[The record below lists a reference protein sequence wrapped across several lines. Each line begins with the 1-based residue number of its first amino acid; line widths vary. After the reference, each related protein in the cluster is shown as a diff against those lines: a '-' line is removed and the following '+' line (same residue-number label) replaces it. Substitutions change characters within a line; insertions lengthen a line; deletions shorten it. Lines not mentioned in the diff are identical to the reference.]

1 MNKYVYYVSIILLT
15 ITYSAITT
23 SLIDY
28 KSDTHKKVIDRLLLE
43 NDSLQTKL
51 SDIFE
56 YGIEVD
62 VTMYR
67 PTIHETDATPN
78 ITADGTKIKISE
90 ASRYRFVAVSRNLLK
105 RWGGFLNYGD
115 FVLLKDAGH
124 KDGIYRVKDTMSSRW
139 VNVVD
144 ILESPGT
151 DPYKF
156 ENASLVKL
164 DWHEK

>member
-1 MNKYVYYVSIILLT
+1 MNKYVYYLSILLLT
-15 ITYSAITT
+15 ILYSVITT

-28 KSDTHKKVIDRLLLE
+28 KSNTHKMVIDRLVVE
-43 NDSLQTKL
+43 NDSLKTKL
-51 SDIFE
+51 SNIFE

-67 PTIHETDATPN
+67 PTRKETDSTPN

-124 KDGIYRVKDTMSSRW
+124 KDGIYRVKDTMNARW

-156 ENASLVKL
+156 ENASLTLL
-164 DWHEK
+164 DWTK

>member
-1 MNKYVYYVSIILLT
+1 MNKYVYYLSISLLT
-15 ITYSAITT
+15 VLYSVIAT

-28 KSDTHKKVIDRLLLE
+28 KSDTHKRVIDKLTIE
-43 NDSLQTKL
+43 NDSLKIRL
-51 SDIFE
+51 DNIFE

-67 PTIHETDATPN
+67 PTRQETDSTPN

-90 ASRYRFVAVSRNLLK
+90 ASRYRFVAVSRNLLE

-124 KDGIYRVKDTMSSRW
+124 KDGIYRVKDTMSARW

-156 ENASLVKL
+156 KNASLTLL
-164 DWHEK
+164 DWTK

>member
-1 MNKYVYYVSIILLT
+1 MNKYVYYLSILLLT
-15 ITYSAITT
+15 VLYSAIST

-28 KSDTHKKVIDRLLLE
+28 KSDTHKRVINKLTIE
-43 NDSLQTKL
+43 NDSLKIRL
-51 SDIFE
+51 DNIFE

-67 PTIHETDATPN
+67 PTRQETDSTPN
-78 ITADGTKIKISE
+78 ITADGTKIKINE
-90 ASRYRFVAVSRNLLK
+90 ASRYRFVAVSRNLLE

-124 KDGIYRVKDTMSSRW
+124 KDGIYRVKDTMNARW

-151 DPYKF
+151 NPYKF
-156 ENASLVKL
+156 KNASLTLL
-164 DWHEK
+164 DWTK

>member
-1 MNKYVYYVSIILLT
+1 MNKYVYYVSIVLLT

-28 KSDTHKKVIDRLLLE
+28 KSNTHKEVIDKLLLE
-43 NDSLQTKL
+43 NDSLRIKL
-51 SDIFE
+51 DNIFE

-67 PTIHETDATPN
+67 PTKYETDSTPN

-124 KDGIYRVKDTMSSRW
+124 KDGIYRVKDTMNARW

-156 ENASLVKL
+156 ENANLTLL
-164 DWHEK
+164 DWTK

>member
-1 MNKYVYYVSIILLT
+1 MNKYVYYLSILLLT
-15 ITYSAITT
+15 ILYSVITT

-28 KSDTHKKVIDRLLLE
+28 KSDTHKRVIDKLTIE
-43 NDSLQTKL
+43 NDSLKIKL
-51 SDIFE
+51 DNIFE

-67 PTIHETDATPN
+67 PTRRETDSTPN
-78 ITADGTKIKISE
+78 ITADGTKIKINE
-90 ASRYRFVAVSRNLLK
+90 ASRYRFVAVSRNLLE

-124 KDGIYRVKDTMSSRW
+124 KDGIYRVKDTMNARW

-151 DPYKF
+151 NPYKF
-156 ENASLVKL
+156 KNASLTLL
-164 DWHEK
+164 DWTK

>member
-1 MNKYVYYVSIILLT
+1 MNKYVYYLSILLLT
-15 ITYSAITT
+15 VLYSAIST

-28 KSDTHKKVIDRLLLE
+28 KSDTHKRVINKLTIE
-43 NDSLQTKL
+43 NDSLKIRL
-51 SDIFE
+51 DNIFE

-67 PTIHETDATPN
+67 PTRRETDSTPN

-90 ASRYRFVAVSRNLLK
+90 ASRYRFVAVSRNLLE

-124 KDGIYRVKDTMSSRW
+124 KDGIYRVKDTMSARW

-151 DPYKF
+151 DIYKF
-156 ENASLVKL
+156 ENASLTLL
-164 DWHEK
+164 DWTK

>member
-1 MNKYVYYVSIILLT
+1 MNKYVYYLSITLLT
-15 ITYSAITT
+15 ILYSVITT

-28 KSDTHKKVIDRLLLE
+28 KSNTHKEVIDKLLLE
-43 NDSLQTKL
+43 NDSLRIKL
-51 SDIFE
+51 DNIFE

-67 PTIHETDATPN
+67 PTKYETDSTPN

-90 ASRYRFVAVSRNLLK
+90 ASRYRFVAVSRNLLE

-124 KDGIYRVKDTMSSRW
+124 KDGIYRVKDTMNARW

-156 ENASLVKL
+156 ENASLTLL
-164 DWHEK
+164 DWTK

>member
-1 MNKYVYYVSIILLT
+1 MNKYVYYLSIVILT
-15 ITYSAITT
+15 ITYSAIST

-28 KSDTHKKVIDRLLLE
+28 KSNTHKEVIDKLLLE
-43 NDSLQTKL
+43 NDSLKMKL
-51 SDIFE
+51 SNIFE

-67 PTIHETDATPN
+67 PTKYETDSTPN

-124 KDGIYRVKDTMSSRW
+124 KDGIYRVKDTMNSRW

-156 ENASLVKL
+156 ENASLTLL
-164 DWHEK
+164 DWTK

>member
-1 MNKYVYYVSIILLT
+1 MNKYVYYLSIVILT
-15 ITYSAITT
+15 VAYSAITT

-28 KSDTHKKVIDRLLLE
+28 KSNTHKEVIDKLLLE
-43 NDSLQTKL
+43 NDSLKMKL
-51 SDIFE
+51 DTIFE

-67 PTIHETDATPN
+67 PTRQETDSTPN

-90 ASRYRFVAVSRNLLK
+90 ASRYRFVAVSRNLLE

-124 KDGIYRVKDTMSSRW
+124 KDGIYRVKDTMSARW

-156 ENASLVKL
+156 ENASLTLL
-164 DWHEK
+164 DWTK

>member
-1 MNKYVYYVSIILLT
+1 MNRHVYYLSILLLT
-15 ITYSAITT
+15 VVYSAIST

-28 KSDTHKKVIDRLLLE
+28 KSDTHRRVIDELTIE
-43 NDSLQTKL
+43 NDSLKIRL
-51 SDIFE
+51 DGIFE

-67 PTIHETDATPN
+67 PIRRETDSTPN

-90 ASRYRFVAVSRNLLK
+90 ASRYRFVAVSRNLLE

-124 KDGIYRVKDTMSSRW
+124 KDGIYRVKDTMSARW

-156 ENASLVKL
+156 TNASLTLL
-164 DWHEK
+164 DWTK

>member
-1 MNKYVYYVSIILLT
+1 MNRYVYYLSILLLT
-15 ITYSAITT
+15 VVYSAIST

-28 KSDTHKKVIDRLLLE
+28 KSDTHKRVINKLTIE
-43 NDSLQTKL
+43 NDSLKIRL
-51 SDIFE
+51 DNIFE

-67 PTIHETDATPN
+67 PTREETDSTPN

-90 ASRYRFVAVSRNLLK
+90 ASRYRFVAVSRNLLE

-124 KDGIYRVKDTMSSRW
+124 KDGIYRVKDTMNARW

-151 DPYKF
+151 NPYKF
-156 ENASLVKL
+156 KNASLTLL
-164 DWHEK
+164 DWTK

>member
-1 MNKYVYYVSIILLT
+1 MNRYVYYLSILLLT
-15 ITYSAITT
+15 VVYSAIST

-28 KSDTHKKVIDRLLLE
+28 KSDTHKRVIDKLTIE
-43 NDSLQTKL
+43 NDSLKTKL
-51 SDIFE
+51 DNIFE

-67 PTIHETDATPN
+67 PPRRETDSTPN
-78 ITADGTKIKISE
+78 ITADGTKIKITE
-90 ASRYRFVAVSRNLLK
+90 ASRYRFVAVSRNLLE

-124 KDGIYRVKDTMSSRW
+124 KDGIYRVKDTMSARW

-156 ENASLVKL
+156 ENASLTLL
-164 DWHEK
+164 DWTK

>member
-1 MNKYVYYVSIILLT
+1 MNKYVYYLSISLLT
-15 ITYSAITT
+15 VLYSVIAT

-28 KSDTHKKVIDRLLLE
+28 KSDTHKRVIDTLTIE
-43 NDSLQTKL
+43 NDSLKTKL
-51 SDIFE
+51 DNIFE

-62 VTMYR
+62 VAMYR
-67 PTIHETDATPN
+67 PTRRETDSTPN
-78 ITADGTKIKISE
+78 ITADGTKIKITE
-90 ASRYRFVAVSRNLLK
+90 ASRYRFVAVSRNLLE

-124 KDGIYRVKDTMSSRW
+124 KDGIYRVKDTMSARW

-156 ENASLVKL
+156 ENASLTLL
-164 DWHEK
+164 DWTK

>member
-1 MNKYVYYVSIILLT
+1 MNRYVYYLSILLLT
-15 ITYSAITT
+15 VVYSAITT

-28 KSDTHKKVIDRLLLE
+28 KSDTHKRVIDKLLIE
-43 NDSLQTKL
+43 NDSLKIRL
-51 SDIFE
+51 DGIFE

-67 PTIHETDATPN
+67 PTREETDSTPN
-78 ITADGTKIKISE
+78 ITADGTKIKINE
-90 ASRYRFVAVSRNLLK
+90 ASRYRFVAVSRNLLE

-124 KDGIYRVKDTMSSRW
+124 KDGIYRVKDTMNARW

-156 ENASLVKL
+156 TNASLTLL
-164 DWHEK
+164 DWTK

>member
-1 MNKYVYYVSIILLT
+1 VINTLL
-15 ITYSAITT
+15 A
-23 SLIDY
+23 
-28 KSDTHKKVIDRLLLE
+28 E
-43 NDSLQTKL
+43 NDSLKNKL
-51 SDIFE
+51 NDIFE
-56 YGIEVD
+56 YGTQVD

-67 PTIHETDATPN
+67 PVPRETDSTPN

-90 ASRYRFVAVSRNLLK
+90 ASNYRFVAVSRNLLK

-164 DWHEK
+164 DWHNK

>member
-1 MNKYVYYVSIILLT
+1 MNRYVYYLSILLLT
-15 ITYSAITT
+15 VVYSAIST

-28 KSDTHKKVIDRLLLE
+28 KSDTHKRVINKLTIE
-43 NDSLQTKL
+43 NDSLKIRL
-51 SDIFE
+51 DNILE

-67 PTIHETDATPN
+67 PTRRETDSTPN

-90 ASRYRFVAVSRNLLK
+90 ASRYRFVAVSRNLLE

-124 KDGIYRVKDTMSSRW
+124 KDGIYRVKDTMSARW

-156 ENASLVKL
+156 KNASLTLL
-164 DWHEK
+164 DWTK

>member
-1 MNKYVYYVSIILLT
+1 V
-15 ITYSAITT
+15 YSAITT

-28 KSDTHKKVIDRLLLE
+28 KSDTHKRVIDKLLIE
-43 NDSLQTKL
+43 NDSLKIRL
-51 SDIFE
+51 DGIFE

-67 PTIHETDATPN
+67 PIRRETDSTPN
-78 ITADGTKIKISE
+78 ITADGTKIKINE
-90 ASRYRFVAVSRNLLK
+90 ASRYRFVAVSRNLLE

-124 KDGIYRVKDTMSSRW
+124 KDGIYRVKDTMNARW

-156 ENASLVKL
+156 TNASLTLL
-164 DWHEK
+164 DWTK

>member
-1 MNKYVYYVSIILLT
+1 MNKYVYYLSITLLT
-15 ITYSAITT
+15 ILYSAITT

-28 KSDTHKKVIDRLLLE
+28 KSDTHKKVIDKLLLE

-51 SDIFE
+51 SNIFE

-67 PTIHETDATPN
+67 PTRQETDSTPN
-78 ITADGTKIKISE
+78 ITADGTKIKIQE
-90 ASRYRFVAVSRNLLK
+90 ASRYRFVAVSRNLLE

-124 KDGIYRVKDTMSSRW
+124 KDGIYRVKDTMNARW

-151 DPYKF
+151 NPYKF
-156 ENASLVKL
+156 KNASLTLL
-164 DWHEK
+164 DWTK

>member
-1 MNKYVYYVSIILLT
+1 MNKYVYYLSMLLLT
-15 ITYSAITT
+15 VLYSTIAT

-28 KSDTHKKVIDRLLLE
+28 KSDTHKRVIDKLTIE
-43 NDSLQTKL
+43 NDSLKIRL
-51 SDIFE
+51 DNIFE

-67 PTIHETDATPN
+67 PTRQETDSTPN

-90 ASRYRFVAVSRNLLK
+90 ASRYRFVAVSRNLLE

-124 KDGIYRVKDTMSSRW
+124 KDGIYRVKDTMSARW

-156 ENASLVKL
+156 ENASLTLL
-164 DWHEK
+164 DWTK

>member
-1 MNKYVYYVSIILLT
+1 LT
-15 ITYSAITT
+15 ILYSVITT

-28 KSDTHKKVIDRLLLE
+28 KSNTHKEVIDKLLLE
-43 NDSLQTKL
+43 NDSLRIKL
-51 SDIFE
+51 DDIFE

-67 PTIHETDATPN
+67 PTKYETDSTPN

-124 KDGIYRVKDTMSSRW
+124 KDGIYRVKDTMNARW

-156 ENASLVKL
+156 ENASLTLL
-164 DWHEK
+164 DWTK

>member
-1 MNKYVYYVSIILLT
+1 MNKYVYYLSILLLT
-15 ITYSAITT
+15 VLYSAIAT

-28 KSDTHKKVIDRLLLE
+28 KSDTHKRVIDNLIIE
-43 NDSLQTKL
+43 NDSLKIRL
-51 SDIFE
+51 DNIFE

-67 PTIHETDATPN
+67 PTRRETDSTPN
-78 ITADGTKIKISE
+78 ITADGTKIKINE
-90 ASRYRFVAVSRNLLK
+90 ASRYRFVAVSRNLLE

-124 KDGIYRVKDTMSSRW
+124 KDGIYRVKDTMSARW

-156 ENASLVKL
+156 KNASLTLL
-164 DWHEK
+164 DWTK

>member
-1 MNKYVYYVSIILLT
+1 MNKYVYYLSIAILT

-28 KSDTHKKVIDRLLLE
+28 KSNTHKEVIDKLLLE
-43 NDSLQTKL
+43 NDSLKMKL
-51 SDIFE
+51 TTIFE

-67 PTIHETDATPN
+67 PTKYETDSTPN

-124 KDGIYRVKDTMSSRW
+124 KDGIYRVKDTMNSRW

-156 ENASLVKL
+156 ENASLTL
-164 DWHEK
+164 LNWTN

>member
-1 MNKYVYYVSIILLT
+1 MNRHVYYLSIVLLT
-15 ITYSAITT
+15 LVYSVITT

-28 KSDTHKKVIDRLLLE
+28 KSDTHKRVIDKLVIE
-43 NDSLQTKL
+43 NDSLKIRL
-51 SDIFE
+51 DSIFE

-67 PTIHETDATPN
+67 PTREETDSTPN
-78 ITADGTKIKISE
+78 ITADGTKIKINE
-90 ASRYRFVAVSRNLLK
+90 ASRYRFVAVSRNLLE

-124 KDGIYRVKDTMSSRW
+124 KDGIYRVKDTMNARW

-156 ENASLVKL
+156 TNASLTLL
-164 DWHEK
+164 DWTK

>member
-1 MNKYVYYVSIILLT
+1 MNRYVYYLSILLLT
-15 ITYSAITT
+15 VVYSAIST

-28 KSDTHKKVIDRLLLE
+28 KSDTHKRVIDSLTIE
-43 NDSLQTKL
+43 NDSLKIRL
-51 SDIFE
+51 DNIFE

-67 PTIHETDATPN
+67 PTRRETDSTPN

-90 ASRYRFVAVSRNLLK
+90 ASRYRFVAVSRNLLE

-124 KDGIYRVKDTMSSRW
+124 KDGIYRVKDTMNARW

-156 ENASLVKL
+156 ENASLTLL
-164 DWHEK
+164 DWTK

>member
-1 MNKYVYYVSIILLT
+1 MNRHVYYLSILLLT
-15 ITYSAITT
+15 VVYSAIST

-28 KSDTHKKVIDRLLLE
+28 KSDIHKRVIDKLTIE
-43 NDSLQTKL
+43 NDSLKIKL
-51 SDIFE
+51 DGIFE

-67 PTIHETDATPN
+67 PIRRETDSTPN
-78 ITADGTKIKISE
+78 ITADGTKIKINE
-90 ASRYRFVAVSRNLLK
+90 ASRYRFVAVSRNLLE

-124 KDGIYRVKDTMSSRW
+124 KDGIYRVKDTMSARW

-151 DPYKF
+151 DIYKF
-156 ENASLVKL
+156 ENASLTLL
-164 DWHEK
+164 DWTK